1 MQYILTA
8 FQIPDQ
14 DFHTFRNAGGE
25 DGGLRA
31 GGGGGG
37 GLCARV
43 VILKD
48 PML

>member
-14 DFHTFRNAGGE
+14 DFQTFRNAGGE

-31 GGGGGG
+31 GGGV
-37 GLCARV
+37 LCARV